1 MKKYILLLLIL
12 FPFVAGAQTM
22 NGKLEVFDLGN
33 FKLHIYTSA
42 EAMADVSAIIEG
54 EKELVV
60 LEQPSFYKSIAEFNE
75 YARNLNKPISRVIA
89 NYHMGGLADYAGNK
103 IVMVKGMP
111 EFEKGEVYSGMMQQ
125 FANIFGGTMDVRPHK
140 KAKTIVDL
148 NSTHNWAG
156 IHFVFTPGA
165 KSDFPAASITIGN
178 KAYYSHFAPVKAHF
192 NTMQIG
198 NREAVDAV
206 LDELKYAKST
216 DSEIFFGS
224 HGVPAK
230 IDAVDF
236 QIEYLECVKALLNEC
251 NDSDIFGQRLIAIYP
266 TLEGAAGVKALS
278 KALYPNEPVNEAKE
292 NLKTL
297 LGNYM
302 KSVSNLDKQL
312 ARTVWA
318 DASDVSIINGM
329 GQFFGFN
336 SIFDDF
342 ILKAFSGLSE
352 RKLSSLS
359 EVVNIHGDMAY
370 IQFYWAFDIKDREGK
385 ADQRRGRETLIC
397 RKVNNEW
404 KIYHIHYSG
413 MPQGLI

>member
-22 NGKLEVFDLGN
+22 NGKLDVFDFGN

-75 YARNLNKPISRVIA
+75 YAKGLNKPVSKVIA
-89 NYHMGGLADYAGNK
+89 NYHTGGLADYPGNK

-111 EFEKGEVYSGMMQQ
+111 EFEKGEVYSGMMQH
-125 FANIFGGTMDVRPHK
+125 FANIFGEAMDVRPHN
-140 KAKTIVDL
+140 KAKTVVDL

-156 IHFVFTPGA
+156 VNFVFTPGA

-178 KAYYSHFAPVKAHF
+178 KAYYSHFAPAKAHF
-192 NTMQIG
+192 STMQIG
-198 NREAVDAV
+198 NRNAVDAV
-206 LDELKYAKST
+206 LKELKYAKST
-216 DSEIFFGS
+216 GSEIFFGS
-224 HGVPAK
+224 HGIPAK
-230 IDAVDF
+230 IDTVDF
-236 QIEYLECVKALLNEC
+236 QIEYLEKINELLKKC
-251 NDSDIFGQRLIAIYP
+251 SDSDIFGQHLIATYP
-266 TLEGAAGVKALS
+266 NTDGASNVKTLA
-278 KALYPNEPVNEAKE
+278 KALYPDEPTDVEKE
-292 NLKTL
+292 RIKTL
-297 LGNYM
+297 LNNYM
-302 KSVSNLDKQL
+302 KSVSDLDRQL

-318 DASDVSIINGM
+318 DASEISIINAA

-342 ILKAFSGLSE
+342 IIKSFSGLSE

-359 EVVNIHGDMAY
+359 EVINIYGDMAY
-370 IQFYWAFDIKDREGK
+370 IQFYWAFDIKDKDGK
-385 ADQRRGRETLIC
+385 TDQRRGRETLIC
-397 RKVNNEW
+397 RKINDEW
-404 KIYHIHYSG
+404 KVYHIHYSG
-413 MPQGLI
+413 MPR